1 MEEILTE
8 TELVK
13 LPNTPTGHGQK
24 KETYSTLNSILYLVK
39 LSTSFLE
46 PKERGTQRYT
56 EVKQTSLG
64 LESVVC
70 VHRTRFLFCSLHYV
84 LES

>member
-46 PKERGTQRYT
+46 PR
-56 EVKQTSLG
+56 EVLKDILK
-64 LESVVC
+64 
-70 VHRTRFLFCSLHYV
+70 
-84 LES
+84 